1 MSIACRFHNAVNWNA
16 GLIQVLEN
24 LEGHI
29 ISIFQ
34 YSGLERLDGH
44 SIFSISISRSGKPG
58 RSRHFSI
65 SISRS
70 GKPGRSK
77 LVMEN

>member
-1 MSIACRFHNAVNWNA
+1 MSIACRFRYAVNCYA

-34 YSGLERLDGH
+34 YPGLERLDGH

-58 RSRHFSI
+58 RS
-65 SISRS
+65 
-70 GKPGRSK
+70 K